1 MTPRPLSPFLPHGL
15 FCQYLRLLFSLF
27 LLTEYRGEEK
37 VNTYA
42 FLFIAG
48 EKTTKLL
55 SVAQGE
61 GATMVHMEGAEPR
74 RMDMKGTVIVLTVIL
89 LLRPCFA
96 QERLHPAGDKQ
107 RVMVTLPQGLEM
119 EIALENTLDSRTTRV
134 GDPIRAR
141 LVQPLVAGERVVVP
155 EGTMLSGK
163 VTEVTG
169 PQMAVMKAK
178 MKFIFTSMK
187 TRSGTVPI
195 EASAHL
201 DLSAMA
207 MKGGKAAGTMVAK
220 DVAKRA
226 IPVLGTVYLIQDV
239 ANAAKF
245 VTEEKEIT
253 IPTGTRMKVM
263 LDKDVQFPVGHA
275 AR

>member
-1 MTPRPLSPFLPHGL
+1 V
-15 FCQYLRLLFSLF
+15 
-27 LLTEYRGEEK
+27 E
-37 VNTYA
+37 
-42 FLFIAG
+42 G
-48 EKTTKLL
+48 EKGVIMLKK
-55 SVAQGE
+55 E
-61 GATMVHMEGAEPR
+61 GTEMG
-74 RMDMKGTVIVLTVIL
+74 RMYMKAMLIVLAGMLIFH
-89 LLRPCFA
+89 PCFA
-96 QERLHPAGDKQ
+96 QERPPHARGEQ
-107 RVMVTLPQGLEM
+107 RKMVTLPQGLQM
-119 EIALENTLDSRTTRV
+119 EIALEDTLDSRTTQV
-134 GDPIRAR
+134 GEPVHAR
-141 LVQPLVAGERVVVP
+141 LVLPLVSGERVVVP

-169 PQMAVMKAK
+169 PQMGVMKAK

-187 TRSGTVPI
+187 TRSGTIPI

-226 IPVLGTVYLIQDV
+226 IPILGTVYLIQDV

-245 VTEEKEIT
+245 VTEDKDIT
-253 IPTGTRMKVM
+253 IPAGTRMKVM